1 MRKSILLLAWVIL
14 AMLLAGR
21 AALAQTAP
29 GEVPDASCQSPGD
42 LGLGAAFRGDG
53 PRAQTFTAEHTG
65 DLTSA
70 QVVIANNLTKSI
82 VMSIHSVDASGKP
95 VLDALA
101 SDVIQPS
108 EVVAGG
114 MYGPGW
120 ATATGHFVPGV
131 PVEAGEQYAIGLDRI
146 GDQSPPDAVWLGSTS
161 DPCPGS
167 FYLAESEGDAGM
179 GFRLIDPR
187 FDVYFLTFVTLPT
200 TPQTKADCKRG
211 DYRDFGYR
219 NQGQCIKAVNHA
231 S

>member
-1 MRKSILLLAWVIL
+1 MRKSVLPLAWVVL
-14 AMLLAGR
+14 AMLLPGGV
-21 AALAQTAP
+21 ALAQTAP
-29 GEVPDASCQSPGD
+29 REVPDASCQSPGD
-42 LGLGAAFRGDG
+42 LGLGAAFRGDAT
-53 PRAQTFTAEHTG
+53 PAQTFTAEHTG

-82 VMSIHSVDASGKP
+82 VMAIHSVDSSGKP
-95 VLDALA
+95 LLDALA

-114 MYGPGW
+114 LYGPGW
-120 ATATGHFVPGV
+120 ATATGHFSPGV
-131 PVEAGEQYAIGLDRI
+131 PVEAGEQYAIVLDRI

-167 FYLAESEGDAGM
+167 FYLAESEGDTGM

-187 FDVYFLTFVTLPT
+187 FDVYFSTFVTLP

-211 DYRDFGYR
+211 GYRDFGYR